1 MRYIVIFIFLILALP
16 TWGKESESFEV
27 LQKLVTNFSDGKIS
41 EAELLI
47 DQSMIGRQEIIE
59 AMNES
64 IIKQKQI
71 RISFHDKST
80 HKVGNEVVVV
90 KTGWEKKYLAV
101 PAMTAETQK
110 GQTLFFIQRMKQKW
124 KLVGQS
130 GDNLFAPSK

>member
-64 IIKQKQI
+64 IFKQKQI

-90 KTGWEKKYLAV
+90 KTGWEKKYLVV